1 MPERSA
7 AACLAVEV
15 LAYDQHKGTANRPQR
30 ATGVYLLYRRFASAL
45 QIGQGSRGSPA
56 WGGLPSGLSFQGIQW
71 RPLPSHH
78 SRRAARRAGAFST
91 NGSEQ
96 QSLYIEIIK
105 RKALCDCSGASSLS
119 VGLRPVLQRLLL
131 LPAPPSPRQRRARPA
146 SLITG
151 QAFNGGLRYDEDL
164 SAISAKTFVK
174 QRIARVEDA
183 NRKSRPGTLPFFT
196 VIGLDTSAPDLART
210 ATELVLAYLTSVVGL
225 DPARLRATTTMRSS
239 TFFPILANHGIAAA
253 QVRLRPWDEAVK
265 DGLGSGYYAPVGHPS
280 NPGATSFSLEYV
292 MPSGLDL
299 EIAEITH
306 SDGNGRSGG
315 GIGVERVEM
324 ARTGQFPAWKST
336 LDALSQAL
344 QDEAQHT
351 GASLPPGLA
360 ALTRSATPSL

>member
-1 MPERSA
+1 MRLFRRKFLERGL
-7 AACLAVEV
+7 AACVAT
-15 LAYDQHKGTANRPQR
+15 TA
-30 ATGVYLLYRRFASAL
+30 F
-45 QIGQGSRGSPA
+45 
-56 WGGLPSGLSFQGIQW
+56 
-71 RPLPSHH
+71 
-78 SRRAARRAGAFST
+78 AARASQPQT
-91 NGSEQ
+91 TSGSAPATTSEAPIGFDVFLEQ
-96 QSLYIEIIK
+96 RGYT
-105 RKALCDCSGASSLS
+105 A
-119 VGLRPVLQRLLL
+119 
-131 LPAPPSPRQRRARPA
+131 APSA